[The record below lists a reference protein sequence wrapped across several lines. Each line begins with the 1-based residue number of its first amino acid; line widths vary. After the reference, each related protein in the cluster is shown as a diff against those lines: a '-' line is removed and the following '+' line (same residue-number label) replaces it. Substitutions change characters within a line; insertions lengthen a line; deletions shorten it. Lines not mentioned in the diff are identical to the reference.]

1 MLGIT
6 SCKVKKGEKT
16 GNIYIGKWINVV
28 DKSKNG
34 YFRFKIVSDD
44 YLVKKD
50 FNNLSGVDGQMVI
63 STKSMLAF
71 ENEDIV
77 MFQGQRYNIVRI
89 DGNRKDDMDSELAFA
104 NFKNN
109 GNLTTTLILRRAGA

>member
-16 GNIYIGKWINVV
+16 GNIYIGRWINVA

-50 FNNLSGVDGQMVI
+50 FNNLSGVDGQMAI